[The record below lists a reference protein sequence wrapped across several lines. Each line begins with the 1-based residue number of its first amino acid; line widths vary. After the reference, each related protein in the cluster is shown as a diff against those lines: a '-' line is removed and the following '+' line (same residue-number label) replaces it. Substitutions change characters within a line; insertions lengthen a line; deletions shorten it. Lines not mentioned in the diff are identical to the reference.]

1 MTTITQAMLQNKI
14 DYLNKITNS
23 PKVSYVRDGEKFTAQ
38 IGNFNLY
45 QAYGAYGLH
54 RMVNEGGGVTD
65 RYINGLHTKRELF
78 GLLSAL
84 IDGFELEEKHLE
96 SEAAK

>member
-1 MTTITQAMLQNKI
+1 MNNITLSMLKSKIEYLNTITK
-14 DYLNKITNS
+14 S
-23 PKVSYVRDGEKFTAQ
+23 PAKPYSNDDGKLKGN

-65 RYINGLHTKRELF
+65 SYVYGLHTKRELYYRID
-78 GLLSAL
+78 SL
-84 IDGFELEEKHLE
+84 IRGFELSNEVK
-96 SEAAK
+96 K